1 MPPGRQEL
9 DIDARIRDA
18 LLRSIHYLG
27 KRGFALLTGPLADL
41 RYVTVGSARV
51 GDVPRAVGP
60 HPRPFWHGYIELNC
74 SGYLSELVLMRH
86 AESLATWEGT
96 LDSELTSARADGN
109 NGLVTAAQV
118 LMRLTYEAGF
128 RSGKT
133 TPICE
138 CIGLTRR

>member
-51 GDVPRAVGP
+51 GNVATRG
-60 HPRPFWHGYIELNC
+60 RPSSSPILAWLHRIKLLGLLERTGADATCGVTCDMGGY
-74 SGYLSELVLMRH
+74 
-86 AESLATWEGT
+86 A
-96 LDSELTSARADGN
+96 
-109 NGLVTAAQV
+109 
-118 LMRLTYEAGF
+118 
-128 RSGKT
+128 
-133 TPICE
+133 
-138 CIGLTRR
+138 